1 MFREPGVA
9 DEAEKLVLLPEAHR
23 LAERCP
29 VVPPPKV
36 GGSPSLSRWGFMGLG
51 RFCQTL
57 HVVSKVVSGYGKVY
71 NLEVDESR

>member
-1 MFREPGVA
+1 MKQRNWFFFQ
-9 DEAEKLVLLPEAHR
+9 R
-23 LAERCP
+23 LNASEL
-29 VVPPPKV
+29 
-36 GGSPSLSRWGFMGLG
+36 SLSLSRWGFMGLG